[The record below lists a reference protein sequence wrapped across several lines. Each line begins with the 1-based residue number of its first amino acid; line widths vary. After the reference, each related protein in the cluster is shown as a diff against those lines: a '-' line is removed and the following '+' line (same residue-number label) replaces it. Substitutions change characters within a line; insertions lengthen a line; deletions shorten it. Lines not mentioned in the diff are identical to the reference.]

1 MSTPTDQPAD
11 NVAYP
16 YQTEPLPESTNLPL
30 PGSDPASA
38 AAVNPDNPPW
48 GLLAA
53 VGVVLGSLALVVLLQ
68 VAGIVPYFVWRA
80 ANKLPLMVGGQ
91 PDKNVILI
99 SILSMLPAHL
109 LTLVLAWLIV
119 TGRGKRAFWK
129 ALGWAWSPRY
139 GFIGDIAACV
149 LITLGLYAIGVA
161 LFYVFGNQETEL
173 VRMLN
178 SSQAARYAI
187 VVMAVLTAPLVE
199 EVVYRGV
206 LYSALQ
212 RRTGRLWG
220 VLGVTLVFALIH
232 VPQYLPNYGA
242 ISAILVLS
250 LTLTFVRAY
259 TGRLLPCMIIHTIF
273 NSLSSVGILLEP
285 YLKTVPSPTEQTTAS
300 LLPLLLSTS
309 PVVQLISHLF

>member
-1 MSTPTDQPAD
+1 
-11 NVAYP
+11 
-16 YQTEPLPESTNLPL
+16 LPESTNLPL

-38 AAVNPDNPPW
+38 AVVNPDNPPW

-68 VAGIVPYFVWRA
+68 VAGIVPYFIWRA
-80 ANKLPLMVGGQ
+80 AKALPLMEGGQ
-91 PDKNVILI
+91 PDKNIILI
-99 SILSMLPAHL
+99 SVLAMLPAHV
-109 LTLVLAWLIV
+109 LTLVLAWLVV

-129 ALGWAWSPRY
+129 ALGWWWSPRY
-139 GFIGDIAACV
+139 GFVADIAASI
-149 LITLGLYAIGVA
+149 LITLGLYGVSVA
-161 LFYVFGNQETEL
+161 LFYIFGNQETDL

-178 SSQAARYAI
+178 SSQAARYGI

-206 LYSALQ
+206 LYPALL
-212 RRTGRLWG
+212 RRTGRLWS

-242 ISAILVLS
+242 ISAILLLS

-259 TGRLLPCMIIHTIF
+259 TGRLLPCVIVHTIF

-285 YLKTVPSPTEQTTAS
+285 HLKNAPPIPETTTAS
-300 LLPLLLSTS
+300 LMPLLRLSTS
-309 PVVQLISHLF
+309 PVAQLISQLF

>member
-1 MSTPTDQPAD
+1 M
-11 NVAYP
+11 AYP
-16 YQTEPLPESTNLPL
+16 YPTEPLPESANLSPA
-30 PGSDPASA
+30 GSDPASVSV
-38 AAVNPDNPPW
+38 VNPDNPPW

-68 VAGIVPYFVWRA
+68 VAGIVPYFIWRA
-80 ANKLPLMVGGQ
+80 ANSLPLMVEGQ
-91 PDKNVILI
+91 MDKNVILI
-99 SILSMLPAHL
+99 SVLAMVPAHL
-109 LTLVLAWLIV
+109 LTLVLAWLVV
-119 TGRGKRAFWK
+119 TGRGKHAFWK

-139 GFIGDIAACV
+139 GFIADIAASI
-149 LITLGLYAIGVA
+149 LITLGLYGISVG
-161 LFYVFGNQETEL
+161 LFYIFGNQETDL

-178 SSQAARYAI
+178 SSPAARYGI

-206 LYSALQ
+206 LYPALQ

-232 VPQYLPNYGA
+232 VPQYVPNYGA
-242 ISAILVLS
+242 LSAILILS

-259 TGRLLPCMIIHTIF
+259 TGRLLPCVVIHTIF

-285 YLKTVPSPTEQTTAS
+285 YLKSAPPVTEPTTSTV
-300 LLPLLLSTS
+300 LPLVLSTS
-309 PVVQLISHLF
+309 YAAQLISHLF

>member
-1 MSTPTDQPAD
+1 
-11 NVAYP
+11 
-16 YQTEPLPESTNLPL
+16 LPESTSNLPL
-30 PGSDPASA
+30 PGSDPASE

-68 VAGIVPYFVWRA
+68 VAGVVPYFIWRA
-80 ANKLPLMVGGQ
+80 VNKLPLMEGGQ

-99 SILSMLPAHL
+99 SILAMLPAHL
-109 LTLVLAWLIV
+109 LTLVLAWLVV

-139 GFIGDIAACV
+139 GFIADIAASI
-149 LITLGLYAIGVA
+149 LITIGLYAIGLA
-161 LFYVFGNQETEL
+161 LFYIFGNQETEL

-178 SSQAARYAI
+178 SSQAARYGI

-206 LYSALQ
+206 LYPALQ
-212 RRTGRLWG
+212 RRLSRLWG
-220 VLGVTLVFALIH
+220 VLGVTLVFAVIH

-259 TGRLLPCMIIHTIF
+259 TGRLLPCVIIHTIF
-273 NSLSSVGILLEP
+273 NSFSSVGILLEP
-285 YLKTVPSPTEQTTAS
+285 YLKSISTPTEQTTAS
-300 LLPLLLSTS
+300 LLPLLLST
-309 PVVQLISHLF
+309 PPFAQLISHLF

>member
-1 MSTPTDQPAD
+1 L
-11 NVAYP
+11 
-16 YQTEPLPESTNLPL
+16 PLPES
-30 PGSDPASA
+30 DPERVG
-38 AAVNPDNPPW
+38 AVNPDNPPW

-68 VAGIVPYFVWRA
+68 VAGIVPYFIWRA
-80 ANKLPLMVGGQ
+80 ANSLPLMQGGQ

-99 SILSMLPAHL
+99 SVLSMLPAHL
-109 LTLVLAWLIV
+109 LTLVLAWVVV

-129 ALGWAWSPRY
+129 ALGWWWSPRY
-139 GFIGDIAACV
+139 GFIADIAAAIG
-149 LITLGLYAIGVA
+149 ITLGLYAVSVA
-161 LFYVFGNQETEL
+161 LFYIFGNQETDL

-178 SSQAARYAI
+178 SSQAARYGI

-206 LYSALQ
+206 LYPALQ
-212 RRTGRLWG
+212 QRIGRLLS
-220 VLGVTLVFALIH
+220 VLGVTFVFAAIH

-242 ISAILVLS
+242 ISAILILS

-259 TGRLLPCMIIHTIF
+259 TGRLLPCVIIHTIF
-273 NSLSSVGILLEP
+273 NSLSSAGILLEP
-285 YLKTVPSPTEQTTAS
+285 YLKNAPPVTEPTTAS

-309 PVVQLISHLF
+309 PVVQIISRLF

>member
-1 MSTPTDQPAD
+1 MIP
-11 NVAYP
+11 
-16 YQTEPLPESTNLPL
+16 PL
-30 PGSDPASA
+30 PGSDPESVGV
-38 AAVNPDNPPW
+38 VNPDNPPW

-68 VAGIVPYFVWRA
+68 VAGIVPYFIWRA
-80 ANKLPLMVGGQ
+80 AKALPLMEGGQ
-91 PDKNVILI
+91 PDKNIILI
-99 SILSMLPAHL
+99 SVLAMVPAHL
-109 LTLVLAWLIV
+109 LTLVLAWLVV

-139 GFIGDIAACV
+139 GFIADIAASIG
-149 LITLGLYAIGVA
+149 ITLGLYGVSVA
-161 LFYVFGNQETEL
+161 LFYIFGNQETDL

-178 SSQAARYAI
+178 SSPAARYGI

-212 RRTGRLWG
+212 RRTGRILS
-220 VLGVTLVFALIH
+220 VLGVTFVFAAIH

-242 ISAILVLS
+242 ISAILILS
-250 LTLTFVRAY
+250 LTLTCVRAY
-259 TGRLLPCMIIHTIF
+259 TGRLLPCVNIHTLF
-273 NSLSSVGILLEP
+273 NSLSSVGILREP
-285 YLKTVPSPTEQTTAS
+285 YLKSVPPTTEQPTAT

-309 PVVQLISHLF
+309 PVAQFISHLF